1 MKFVNNI
8 LYIEFSELLDTGVN
22 TSTLKLASH
31 RNSASWTFIDDPSDR
46 RRVLVE
52 YETMRQQYKDLVIHK
67 LCGGLDPYSYLATRI
82 IDRQL
87 LSKPADVD
95 YLQRQ
100 NLKSKTIERAV
111 EACRYLHLLE
121 RCRLASHKKAEF
133 PMWSTQEFWRNLL
146 AHVKANPI
154 LREKNGVNLPVARPR
169 LSHLAKQYIQQGP
182 GVILNG
188 RLGNKNSSKLG
199 KCITVDGDAKY
210 TGYSEDVAG
219 KQMAVLLTL
228 RAHPNNLDFVQITDH
243 YNRVAAESAWPGLSV
258 MQVMNIL
265 KEGTADL
272 LTTAGRRG
280 TKAFA
285 NEKSIQVKR
294 RAPSQPLQFV
304 SVDGWDVEL
313 AYQEVVTDKK
323 GRRHTRYD
331 NRLVVVVVLDP
342 FNKYPVG
349 YAIGPSESAALI
361 KMAFKEA
368 VDHVYNMSGE
378 YVAPVQVQSD
388 HYAMK
393 EMGVF
398 YAGFARMHTPAAV
411 GNAKAKPIEPYFN
424 YLNKKYCQLLS
435 NWTGFGITSR
445 RENQPNM
452 ELKNLIKK
460 DFPDRTGVEMQIAGI
475 IEMERQAK
483 GAEYFAALAK
493 AEKRIMDRRDYLRAL
508 GTPRERTIKAN
519 GQGLS
524 VTIDG
529 VTYDYDTFNVDFR
542 RHLHRNWKVTLDA
555 DDMNTILA
563 EDLDGKV
570 SFVLEQK
577 YVQPMSIT
585 DQTDADRVKLKAL
598 REANHELET
607 RVIAANTDIRQSL
620 EQHLSSSERLSQF
633 RQKLMF
639 TQGGQQKDPLQLAKG
654 KEMPE
659 DRDRKKLRESV
670 EARKREQEQQ
680 EQIDKEAAEA
690 DWVARQEKRWEKNID
705 FSQF

>member
-1 MKFVNNI
+1 
-8 LYIEFSELLDTGVN
+8 
-22 TSTLKLASH
+22 
-31 RNSASWTFIDDPSDR
+31 
-46 RRVLVE
+46 
-52 YETMRQQYKDLVIHK
+52 
-67 LCGGLDPYSYLATRI
+67 
-82 IDRQL
+82 
-87 LSKPADVD
+87 
-95 YLQRQ
+95 
-100 NLKSKTIERAV
+100 
-111 EACRYLHLLE
+111 
-121 RCRLASHKKAEF
+121 
-133 PMWSTQEFWRNLL
+133 
-146 AHVKANPI
+146 
-154 LREKNGVNLPVARPR
+154 
-169 LSHLAKQYIQQGP
+169 
-182 GVILNG
+182 
-188 RLGNKNSSKLG
+188 
-199 KCITVDGDAKY
+199 
-210 TGYSEDVAG
+210 
-219 KQMAVLLTL
+219 
-228 RAHPNNLDFVQITDH
+228 
-243 YNRVAAESAWPGLSV
+243 
-258 MQVMNIL
+258 
-265 KEGTADL
+265 
-272 LTTAGRRG
+272 
-280 TKAFA
+280 
-285 NEKSIQVKR
+285 
-294 RAPSQPLQFV
+294 
-304 SVDGWDVEL
+304 
-313 AYQEVVTDKK
+313 
-323 GRRHTRYD
+323 
-331 NRLVVVVVLDP
+331 
-342 FNKYPVG
+342 
-349 YAIGPSESAALI
+349 
-361 KMAFKEA
+361 MAFKEA

-460 DFPDRTGVEMQIAGI
+460 DFPDCTGVEMQIAGI

-493 AEKRIMDRRDYLRAL
+493 ADKRIMDRRDYLRAL